1 MPQDKAMAVYGPKAR
16 KAEADEL
23 RSMELMK
30 KIEKPAPKAMPK
42 KEKPMAVYG
51 PKARKAEADEL
62 ASVKLM
68 KAHGGKVK
76 SASARADG
84 CAIRG
89 KTRAR

>member
-23 RSMELMK
+23 RSLPLMK
-30 KIEKPAPKAMPK
+30 KIEKPTPKPTPK

-51 PKARKAEADEL
+51 PKAHKAEADEL

-68 KAHGGKVK
+68 KAKGGSVSK
-76 SASARADG
+76 RADG
-84 CAIRG
+84 CAQRG
-89 KTRAR
+89 KTKGRMI